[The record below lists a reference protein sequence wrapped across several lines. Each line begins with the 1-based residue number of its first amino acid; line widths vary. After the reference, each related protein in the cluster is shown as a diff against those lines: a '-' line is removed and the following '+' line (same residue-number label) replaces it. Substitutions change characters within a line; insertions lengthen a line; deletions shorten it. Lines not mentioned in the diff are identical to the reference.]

1 MKPQWRQVGC
11 TPAPYVNR
19 PRETGADFFE
29 VHMAA
34 IMPMDEPRPH
44 GSVIGERVGG
54 APLGEGENFFKC
66 DSAAAGLMPAIWLG
80 LRIIRPRCRIL
91 RWIGCSN
98 KISVE
103 NASMPP

>member
-66 DSAAAGLMPAIWLG
+66 DKCGGWFDARDLARVEDHQAALPHSAMDQ
-80 LRIIRPRCRIL
+80 
-91 RWIGCSN
+91 
-98 KISVE
+98 VQ
-103 NASMPP
+103 